1 MATGDAVPREAW
13 RTQGKGKEEEG
24 TGSEVRRQ
32 RWCHHEGKIMGNS
45 DGAEGAPRQRAWDKD
60 GDGGATAPLHAAA
73 GAVHGG
79 RGDNVRGSHRGGISD
94 YARRRCTRRH
104 GGCSSTIRG
113 GGGDQGGG
121 SGPRA
126 FLGLTD
132 LTHLAGLV
140 PDYQGVDSLANR
152 ENWGESLDDTTDG
165 MAGGGED
172 GLPHQRR

>member
-79 RGDNVRGSHRGGISD
+79 RGDNVRGSHRGGSAI
-94 YARRRCTRRH
+94 TRGAVAPAAMVVAAAPSGV
-104 GGCSSTIRG
+104 GGGTRG
-113 GGGDQGGG
+113 GGRVL
-121 SGPRA
+121 GPCWA
-126 FLGLTD
+126 
-132 LTHLAGLV
+132 
-140 PDYQGVDSLANR
+140 
-152 ENWGESLDDTTDG
+152 
-165 MAGGGED
+165 
-172 GLPHQRR
+172 